1 MSKFFKKLISSVLV
15 ALVITSISIPTFAES
30 GETTINGD
38 IPATVV
44 SFSVPNNISYT
55 LNPNGT
61 TEAER
66 FIAPDFTI
74 QNTCNAPLKVEIMQF
89 QAAADSTY
97 IFADVLPD
105 AYTDQVWAKLNRTDS
120 NNIALAVIAKNST
133 EWRSITQTVPLYAK
147 QVQTSGSTVIGEV
160 DPHATTTFTLQAKHG
175 NSFGQPETSKYK
187 IVWVF
192 SLA

>member
-1 MSKFFKKLISSVLV
+1 MSKLFKQLISTV
-15 ALVITSISIPTFAES
+15 VIFFVFTSMIIPSYAES

-61 TEAER
+61 TEEER

-74 QNTCNAPLKVEIMQF
+74 QNTCNAPLKVEIMEF
-89 QAAADSTY
+89 QAAADSPY
-97 IFADVLPD
+97 IFTDVLPD
-105 AYTDQVWAKLNRTDS
+105 TYTDQEWTKLNRTDS
-120 NNIALAVIAKNST
+120 NKIALAVLVKNSS
-133 EWRSITQTVPLYAK
+133 EWREIVQTDPLYAK
-147 QVQTSGSTVIGEV
+147 QVQTSGTILIGEV
-160 DPHATTTFTLQAKHG
+160 DPHVSATFTLIAKHG

-192 SLA
+192 SLS